1 MNTFYKQHKED
12 CSLPKKK
19 HGCQSKKKLV
29 SLLVPQMKWED
40 CGKTV
45 SRLCFL
51 TNPEGHIS
59 RFIEEHGHQSVDTGT
74 NDLMLHICLNGVSW
88 VSTQHGYHKAATLR
102 MGKAR

>member
-12 CSLPKKK
+12 CSLPKK

-29 SLLVPQMKWED
+29 SLLVPQMKWEE

-51 TNPEGHIS
+51 TNPQRTHFKIYGHKVLINA
-59 RFIEEHGHQSVDTGT
+59 TGT
-74 NDLMLHICLNGVSW
+74 NDLMLHICLNEVSW